1 MNLTRHS
8 KVLQA
13 LNHHAQRFHRRL
25 DVMPEDP
32 QHSWAINETGTLETS
47 RLFKTSDIEIEQQEI
62 SEINHI
68 QIPDEMLQVHGYA
81 PPKKAEG
88 TVRLIYENV
97 NRFCNRLCGNEK
109 VERVKEI
116 HDELEVD
123 ITAYCEHKLNMK
135 HKKNVNC
142 FNRLFKG
149 GKAAIH
155 SIVSHNVHENI
166 GRVQQGGTS
175 LLLFGHL
182 TEQMDHNESGKDDS
196 GLGQWTVITLQG
208 GGVRTRVVCGYN
220 PHGNSKLNSGTSYQQ
235 H

>member
-1 MNLTRHS
+1 MNVTHHS

-13 LNHHAQRFHRRL
+13 LNHRAQRFHRRL

-32 QHSWAINETGTLETS
+32 QHSWAIDETRTLETS

-62 SEINHI
+62 SEINRL
-68 QIPDEMLQVHGYA
+68 QIPDKMLQVHGYA

-88 TVRLIYENV
+88 TVRRIYENV
-97 NRFCNRLCGNEK
+97 NGFCNCLCGNKK
-109 VERVKEI
+109 VERAKEI

-123 ITAYCEHKLNMK
+123 IPAYCEHKLNMK
-135 HKKNVNC
+135 HRMNVNG

-149 GKAAIH
+149 SEAAIH

-175 LLLFGHL
+175 MLLFGHL
-182 TEQMDHNESGKDDS
+182 TEQVDHNESGKDDS
-196 GLGQWTVITLQG
+196 GIGRWTVITLQG
-208 GGVRTRVVCGYN
+208 DGVRTRVVCGYN
-220 PHGNSKLNSGTSYQQ
+220 PCGNSKLNSGTSYQQ